1 MKKAELDRLK
11 AELQGN
17 ANYIGLGFEFAKNM
31 IINQVVTEKKAILES
46 QFNFAQF
53 KDAIINTVL
62 EQQLSQT
69 PLEEEVVYETK
80 KDTEK
85 YGIDIKEE
93 EKKEGVKLKK

>member
-69 PLEEEVVYETK
+69 PLEEEVDETK
-80 KDTEK
+80 KDAEK
-85 YGIDIKEE
+85 YGVDIEGEKEKE
-93 EKKEGVKLKK
+93 NAKPKK

>member
-80 KDTEK
+80 KDAEK

-93 EKKEGVKLKK
+93 EKREGMKPKK

>member
-80 KDTEK
+80 KDAEK

>member
-69 PLEEEVVYETK
+69 PLEEVYETK
-80 KDTEK
+80 KDAEK

>member
-31 IINQVVTEKKAILES
+31 IINQVVTEKRAVLES

-53 KDAIINTVL
+53 KDVIINTVL
-62 EQQLSQT
+62 EQQLKQT
-69 PLEEEVVYETK
+69 PLEEEIDETK
-80 KDTEK
+80 KDAEK
-85 YGIDIKEE
+85 YGIDV
-93 EKKEGVKLKK
+93 KEGGKERV

>member
-1 MKKAELDRLK
+1 
-11 AELQGN
+11 
-17 ANYIGLGFEFAKNM
+17 M

-69 PLEEEVVYETK
+69 PLEEEVDETK
-80 KDTEK
+80 KDAEK
-85 YGIDIKEE
+85 YGVDVKEE

>member
-53 KDAIINTVL
+53 KGAIINTVL

-69 PLEEEVVYETK
+69 PLEEEVDETK
-80 KDTEK
+80 KDAEK
-85 YGIDIKEE
+85 YGVDVKEE